1 MINDYLTLRL
11 SRMRQRELIR
21 EAEALRLA
29 RQVLEAQPARPGLV
43 ERIRNAVGAQLVAVG
58 QRLIQRPALR

>member
-1 MINDYLTLRL
+1 MINDNLTLRL

-21 EAEALRLA
+21 EAEAFRLA
-29 RQVLEAQPARPGLV
+29 RQVLEAQPTRPGLV

-58 QRLIQRPALR
+58 QRLIQRPALQ